1 MATLYKFNYRDHV
14 KVRIEYIEAQDISE
28 GRDMA
33 FQYCNEQGF
42 KLIDICPLIF
52 PIKEYLA
59 LSNGG
64 KTPQGKPEN
73 FGQLVERRKLQEKE
87 AAAEQ
92 VSEKPIPAEPEPK
105 KATAK

>member
-1 MATLYKFNYRDHV
+1 MATPYKFNYRDHV
-14 KVRIEYIEAQDISE
+14 KVRILVIEAEDIEE
-28 GRDMA
+28 GRDLA
-33 FQYCNEQGF
+33 QKFCDEQSY
-42 KLIDICPLIF
+42 KLIDICPYIF

-87 AAAEQ
+87 KVEA
-92 VSEKPIPAEPEPK
+92 EKPIPAQPAPK
-105 KATAK
+105 TTAKK